1 MLHLLFLLLALTPSM
16 NVALENRGF
25 GESIETF
32 YKDTSS
38 QQESVMFPLL
48 YLRYDSTSGYYLQ
61 SIEKKDFIPIE
72 FDLSNCRMIVEQLS
86 PYMMKVT
93 VQIQDTDLS
102 NSHIFRFVNGR
113 WYLTTIIDDSFYG
126 SSSSED

>member
-16 NVALENRGF
+16 NVAPENRGF

-72 FDLSNCRMIVEQLS
+72 FDLTNCWMIVEQLS

-126 SSSSED
+126 SSSED

>member
-16 NVALENRGF
+16 NVAPENRGF

-113 WYLTTIIDDSFYG
+113 WFLTTIIDDSFYG
-126 SSSSED
+126 SSSKD

>member
-16 NVALENRGF
+16 NVAPENRGF
-25 GESIETF
+25 GDSIETF

-61 SIEKKDFIPIE
+61 SIEKKDFIPID

-126 SSSSED
+126 SSSED

>member
-16 NVALENRGF
+16 NVAPENRGF

-113 WYLTTIIDDSFYG
+113 WYLTKIIDNSFYG
-126 SSSSED
+126 SSSKD

>member
-16 NVALENRGF
+16 NVAPENRGF

-113 WYLTTIIDDSFYG
+113 WFLTTIIDDSFYG
-126 SSSSED
+126 SSSED

>member
-16 NVALENRGF
+16 NVAPENRGF

-72 FDLSNCRMIVEQLS
+72 FDLTNCRMIVEQLS

-113 WYLTTIIDDSFYG
+113 WYMTTIIDNSFYG
-126 SSSSED
+126 SSSED

>member
-16 NVALENRGF
+16 NVAPENRGF

-72 FDLSNCRMIVEQLS
+72 FDLSNCRMIIEQLS

-102 NSHIFRFVNGR
+102 NSHIFRYVNGR

-126 SSSSED
+126 SSSED

>member
-16 NVALENRGF
+16 NVAPENRGF

-72 FDLSNCRMIVEQLS
+72 FDLTNCRMIVEQLS

-126 SSSSED
+126 SSSKD

>member
-16 NVALENRGF
+16 NVAPENKGF

-72 FDLSNCRMIVEQLS
+72 FDLTNCRMIVEQLS

-126 SSSSED
+126 SSSKD

>member
-16 NVALENRGF
+16 NVAPENRGF

-72 FDLSNCRMIVEQLS
+72 FDLTNCRMIVEQLS

-126 SSSSED
+126 SSSED

>member
-16 NVALENRGF
+16 NVAPENRGF

-48 YLRYDSTSGYYLQ
+48 YLRYDSTSGYYLK

-72 FDLSNCRMIVEQLS
+72 FDLTNCRMIVEQLS

-126 SSSSED
+126 SSSED

>member
-16 NVALENRGF
+16 NVAPENRGF

-32 YKDTSS
+32 YKNTSS

-72 FDLSNCRMIVEQLS
+72 FDLTNCRMIVEQLS

-126 SSSSED
+126 SSSED

>member
-16 NVALENRGF
+16 NVAPENRGF

-126 SSSSED
+126 SNSED

>member
-72 FDLSNCRMIVEQLS
+72 FDLSNCRKIVEQLS

-113 WYLTTIIDDSFYG
+113 WFLTTIIDDSFYG
-126 SSSSED
+126 SSSED

>member
-1 MLHLLFLLLALTPSM
+1 MFFIYFYSNIHCQSPTFFRSSA
-16 NVALENRGF
+16 VWQ
-25 GESIETF
+25 TF

-38 QQESVMFPLL
+38 QQESGMFPLL

-72 FDLSNCRMIVEQLS
+72 FDLTNCRMIVEQLS

-126 SSSSED
+126 SSSED

>member
-16 NVALENRGF
+16 NVAPENRGF

-72 FDLSNCRMIVEQLS
+72 FDLTNCKMIVEQLS

-126 SSSSED
+126 SSSED

>member
-16 NVALENRGF
+16 NVAPENRGF

-48 YLRYDSTSGYYLQ
+48 YLRYDSTSRYYLQ

-72 FDLSNCRMIVEQLS
+72 FDLTNCRMIVEQLS

-113 WYLTTIIDDSFYG
+113 WYLTTIIDNSFYG
-126 SSSSED
+126 SSSED

>member
-16 NVALENRGF
+16 NVAPENRGF

-86 PYMMKVT
+86 PYMMKVS

-126 SSSSED
+126 SSSKD

>member
-1 MLHLLFLLLALTPSM
+1 MLHVLFLLLALTPSM
-16 NVALENRGF
+16 NVAPENRGF

-72 FDLSNCRMIVEQLS
+72 FDLTNCRMIVEQLS

-126 SSSSED
+126 SSSED

>member
-16 NVALENRGF
+16 NVAPENRGF
-25 GESIETF
+25 GDSIEIF

-113 WYLTTIIDDSFYG
+113 WFLTTIIDDSFYG
-126 SSSSED
+126 SSSED

>member
-16 NVALENRGF
+16 NVAPENRGF

-72 FDLSNCRMIVEQLS
+72 FDLTNCRMIVEQLS

-113 WYLTTIIDDSFYG
+113 WFLTTIIDDSFYG
-126 SSSSED
+126 SSSED

>member
-16 NVALENRGF
+16 NVAPENRGF

-113 WYLTTIIDDSFYG
+113 WYLTTIIDNSFYG
-126 SSSSED
+126 GSSKD

>member
-16 NVALENRGF
+16 NVAPENRGF

-38 QQESVMFPLL
+38 QQESVIFPLL

-61 SIEKKDFIPIE
+61 SIEKKDFIPID

-126 SSSSED
+126 SSSED

>member
-1 MLHLLFLLLALTPSM
+1 MLHLLFLLRALTPSM
-16 NVALENRGF
+16 NVAPENRGF

-126 SSSSED
+126 SSSED

>member
-16 NVALENRGF
+16 NVAPENRGF

-126 SSSSED
+126 SSSEN

>member
-16 NVALENRGF
+16 NVAPENRGF

-72 FDLSNCRMIVEQLS
+72 FDLSNCKMIVEQLS

-126 SSSSED
+126 SSSKD